1 MCETEKRARAGVSR
15 ALFYACRRAAGKV
28 KVGEN
33 FLRNPESTGISA
45 GKSSE
50 KIQGSNKKNRKP
62 VKKPALA
69 KNRKNLESMKERLER
84 EKTRDFLKKNT
95 GFLNKLE

>member
-1 MCETEKRARAGVSR
+1 MNG
-15 ALFYACRRAAGKV
+15 
-28 KVGEN
+28 
-33 FLRNPESTGISA
+33 
-45 GKSSE
+45 
-50 KIQGSNKKNRKP
+50 
-62 VKKPALA
+62 KKPALA